1 MNRVRMAALPRVS
14 ILLPLYNEKESIVE
28 LCERVRA
35 VLLPLEPDFEI
46 LFVDDGSTD
55 GSAALMDRLYDSDSR
70 VRILRFRRNFGKAAA
85 LAAGFAAARGE
96 IIVTLDG
103 DLQDLPEEIPRFL
116 VKIAEGADLVSGWKY
131 PRRDPIGRRLASRCY
146 NLVTRLVSGVPLHD
160 MNCGFKAYRREVA
173 QSLKLY
179 GELHR
184 YIPLIAHSLGFRIV
198 ELKVTH
204 APRLHGRSKYGWW
217 RFFSGFFDLFTVMML
232 TRYRARPL
240 HIFGMIGFLACLLG
254 GALTLYLVVLRMLGQ
269 YLSNRPLFYFALSI
283 LIVGVQMVF
292 FGLLAEMLAH
302 SRDVETYYSVR
313 EFRRHEEAEEPP
325 RPAAAA
331 PASEAGETR

>member
-1 MNRVRMAALPRVS
+1 MAALPQVS
-14 ILLPLYNEKESIVE
+14 VLLPLYNEKDSIVE
-28 LCERVRA
+28 LYERIRNVMQS
-35 VLLPLEPDFEI
+35 LEAGYEI

-55 GSAALMDRLYDSDSR
+55 GSAALMDRLFEADKR

-103 DLQDLPEEIPRFL
+103 DLQDVPEEIPRFL
-116 VKIAEGADLVSGWKY
+116 EQIEAGADLVSGWKY
-131 PRRDPIGRRLASRCY
+131 PRRDPVGRRLASRCY

-184 YIPLIAHSLGFRIV
+184 YIPLIAHSLGFRIT

-232 TRYRARPL
+232 TRYSARPL
-240 HIFGMIGFLACLLG
+240 HIFGMVGFLASLAG
-254 GALTLYLVVLRMLGQ
+254 GALTLYLVVLRLFGQ

-302 SRDVETYYSVR
+302 SRDVETYYSIR
-313 EFRRHEEAEEPP
+313 EFRCHEEAKEPA
-325 RPAAAA
+325 RPAAEA
-331 PASEAGETR
+331 PTAGSRDSR

>member
-1 MNRVRMAALPRVS
+1 MAALPRVS
-14 ILLPLYNEKESIVE
+14 ILLPLYNEKDSIVE
-28 LCERVRA
+28 LYERIRLVMQ
-35 VLLPLEPDFEI
+35 PLEPAFEI

-55 GSAALMDRLYDSDSR
+55 GSAALLDRIFEADPR
-70 VRILRFRRNFGKAAA
+70 VRVLRFRRNFGKAAA
-85 LAAGFAAARGE
+85 LAAGFAMARGE

-116 VKIAEGADLVSGWKY
+116 EKIGEGADLVSGWKY
-131 PRRDPIGRRLASRCY
+131 PRRDPFGRRLASRCY

-173 QSLKLY
+173 RNLKLY

-184 YIPLIAHSLGFRIV
+184 YIPLIAHSLGFRIA
-198 ELKVTH
+198 ELKVPH

-232 TRYRARPL
+232 TRYSARPL
-240 HIFGMIGFLACLLG
+240 HIFGMFGFLASLAG
-254 GALTLYLVVLRMLGQ
+254 GALTLYLVVLRLFGQ
-269 YLSNRPLFYFALSI
+269 YLSNRPLFYFSLSI

-302 SRDVETYYSVR
+302 SRDVKTYYSIR
-313 EFRRHEEAEEPP
+313 EFRSHEDTEAPP
-325 RPAAAA
+325 PTAAEAPAAG
-331 PASEAGETR
+331 SGDER

>member
-1 MNRVRMAALPRVS
+1 MAALPRVS
-14 ILLPLYNEKESIVE
+14 ILLPLYNEKDSIVE
-28 LCERVRA
+28 LYERIRDVMQ
-35 VLLPLEPDFEI
+35 PLEPRFEI

-55 GSAALMDRLYDSDSR
+55 GSAVLMDRVFASDHR

-116 VKIAEGADLVSGWKY
+116 EKIDEGADLVSGWKY

-184 YIPLIAHSLGFRIV
+184 YIPLIAHSFGFRIA

-217 RFFSGFFDLFTVMML
+217 RFFSGFFDLFTVLML
-232 TRYRARPL
+232 TRYSARPL
-240 HIFGMIGFLACLLG
+240 HIFGMVGFLASLAG
-254 GALTLYLVVLRMLGQ
+254 GALTLYLLVMRLFGQ

-302 SRDVETYYSVR
+302 SRNVETYYSIR
-313 EFRRHEEAEEPP
+313 EFLRHVDAEEPH
-325 RPAAAA
+325 RPGSGDP
-331 PASEAGETR
+331 PAETGDTR

>member
-1 MNRVRMAALPRVS
+1 MADPCRLT
-14 ILLPLYNEKESIVE
+14 ILLPIFNEKDSLEE
-28 LCERVRA
+28 LHQRITA
-35 VLLPLEPDFEI
+35 VLQAEPDGYEI

-55 GSAALMDRLYDSDSR
+55 GSAAVLDGLFDADPRTQVIHL
-70 VRILRFRRNFGKAAA
+70 RRNFGKAAA
-85 LAAGFAAARGE
+85 LAAGFAAARGG
-96 IIVTLDG
+96 IIVTMDA

-116 VKIAEGADLVSGWKY
+116 AKIAEGHDLVSGWKY

-146 NLVTRLVSGVPLHD
+146 NLATRLISGVPLHD

-184 YIPLIAHSLGFRIV
+184 YIPLIAESYGFRLA
-198 ELKVTH
+198 ELKIAH

-232 TRYRARPL
+232 TRYGARPL
-240 HIFGMIGFLACLLG
+240 HIFGLVGFLSVLVG
-254 GALTLYLVVLRMLGQ
+254 GGLTVYLVILRLFGQ
-269 YLSNRPLFYFALSI
+269 YLSNRPLFYLALSI

-302 SRDVETYYSVR
+302 SRDVETY
-313 EFRRHEEAEEPP
+313 
-325 RPAAAA
+325 
-331 PASEAGETR
+331 

>member
-1 MNRVRMAALPRVS
+1 MAALPRIS
-14 ILLPLYNEKESIVE
+14 ILLPLYNEKDSIVE
-28 LCERVRA
+28 LYERVRD
-35 VLLPLEPDFEI
+35 VMQPLEPRFEI

-55 GSAALMDRLYDSDSR
+55 GSAALMNSVFETDSR

-85 LAAGFAAARGE
+85 LAAGFATARGE

-116 VKIAEGADLVSGWKY
+116 EKIDEGADLVSGWKF

-184 YIPLIAHSLGFRIV
+184 YIPLIAHSLGFRIA

-232 TRYRARPL
+232 TRYSARPL
-240 HIFGMIGFLACLLG
+240 HIFGMIGFFASLAG
-254 GALTLYLVVLRMLGQ
+254 GALTLYLVVLRLFGQ
-269 YLSNRPLFYFALSI
+269 YLSNRPLFYFSLSI

-302 SRDVETYYSVR
+302 SRDVETYYSIR
-313 EFRRHEEAEEPP
+313 EFLRHGDAEEPP
-325 RPAAAA
+325 RTGSGAPPA
-331 PASEAGETR
+331 GTGDTR

>member
-1 MNRVRMAALPRVS
+1 MAAFPRVS
-14 ILLPLYNEKESIVE
+14 VLLPLYNEKDSIVE
-28 LCERVRA
+28 LYERIRNVMQS
-35 VLLPLEPDFEI
+35 LEAGYEI

-55 GSAALMDRLYDSDSR
+55 GSAALLDRLFEEDNR

-103 DLQDLPEEIPRFL
+103 DLQDVPEEIPRFL
-116 VKIAEGADLVSGWKY
+116 ETIEAGADLVSGWKY

-184 YIPLIAHSLGFRIV
+184 YIPLIAHSLGFRIA

-204 APRLHGRSKYGWW
+204 APRRHGRSKYGWW

-232 TRYRARPL
+232 TRYSARPL
-240 HIFGMIGFLACLLG
+240 HIFGMVGFLASLAG
-254 GALTLYLVVLRMLGQ
+254 GALTLYLVVLRLFGQ

-302 SRDVETYYSVR
+302 SRDVETYYSIR
-313 EFRRHEEAEEPP
+313 EFRCHEEAEEPA
-325 RPAAAA
+325 RPAAEA
-331 PASEAGETR
+331 PAAGSGDSR